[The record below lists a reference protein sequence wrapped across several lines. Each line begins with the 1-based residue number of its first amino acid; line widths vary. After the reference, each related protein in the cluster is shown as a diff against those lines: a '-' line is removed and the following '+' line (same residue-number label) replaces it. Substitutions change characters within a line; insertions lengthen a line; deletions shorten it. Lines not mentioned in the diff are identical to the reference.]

1 MTTPTVGNN
10 VQPWLETLHQMAT
23 MNKQID
29 GHLTIMAF
37 TTGWK
42 AMFGTPELSE
52 AGRAELWQQATWPT
66 LEKALEIVYQDAMS
80 EIEYWNEDA
89 ALHGETTAQPATGDT
104 FEQWVKKHVPEVN
117 MQRLSFTSASL
128 ATTVTEPL
136 RGVTDTEQLQDWLLR
151 ILLAFLLDGEL
162 GTGYEM
168 THHGIRD
175 VLDALSSK

>member
-10 VQPWLETLHQMAT
+10 VQPWLETVHKMAT

-52 AGRAELWQQATWPT
+52 AGRAELWQMVTSPT

-89 ALHGETTAQPATGDT
+89 ALHDQPVSSDAQEIEQIKAKA
-104 FEQWVKKHVPEVN
+104 FEASADDDDLPPELDYD
-117 MQRLSFTSASL
+117 QL
-128 ATTVTEPL
+128 AEIARAWPWNV
-136 RGVTDTEQLQDWLLR
+136 R
-151 ILLAFLLDGEL
+151 
-162 GTGYEM
+162 
-168 THHGIRD
+168 
-175 VLDALSSK
+175 DALGRFVAHAMTDAGITDRRQRIAVIERLAVLCGDINE